1 MTDTIRP
8 DAIEL
13 TGTTTA
19 TVPIDIS
26 GWLAD

>member
-8 DAIEL
+8 DAID
-13 TGTTTA
+13 TSTTTA

-26 GWLAD
+26 GWLTD

>member
-13 TGTTTA
+13 SSTTTA

-26 GWLAD
+26 GWLSD